1 MKDEKN
7 IYYKPK
13 PFNEVP
19 PKTIIRH
26 LSNQIQRLE
35 QEKAVLKAKFDCKD
49 KAISEFKKW
58 QAKVAEYK
66 YEYWLSEAT
75 KLLDNPPDPRMLKRA
90 KAVITN
96 HLVLDKWVDRF
107 EKAFKA
113 TIDADRKLDEL
124 VTRLS
129 FEDTAKNLYPPKMV
143 KTPDGEV
150 DLNEEVRNA
159 WLAGVHYGINTT
171 INHNKKD

>member
-1 MKDEKN
+1 
-7 IYYKPK
+7 
-13 PFNEVP
+13 
-19 PKTIIRH
+19 
-26 LSNQIQRLE
+26 
-35 QEKAVLKAKFDCKD
+35 
-49 KAISEFKKW
+49 
-58 QAKVAEYK
+58 
-66 YEYWLSEAT
+66 
-75 KLLDNPPDPRMLKRA
+75 MLKRA
-90 KAVITN
+90 KVVITN
-96 HLVLDKWVDRF
+96 HLVLDKWVERF